1 MNNYNSYK
9 LFVNDKL
16 YYYLIGS
23 KGSLKKTMN
32 TKNKFIDFD
41 EIKLTTEILTMSKK
55 DIEKN
60 LKRAKRYQKILKY
73 VVGNSSFALK
83 KVEDKNY
90 KKIVDMNHLIEKLI
104 TMLSNRLV
112 TLERNK

>member
-1 MNNYNSYK
+1 M
-9 LFVNDKL
+9 D
-16 YYYLIGS
+16 
-23 KGSLKKTMN
+23 

-41 EIKLTTEILTMSKK
+41 ETKLIAELSTMSKK

-60 LKRAKRYQKILKY
+60 LKRAKRYQKVLKY
-73 VVGNSSFALK
+73 IVGNSSFALK

-104 TMLSNRLV
+104 TILNNRLV